1 MRLLASKMLKWHL
14 LRAKRKQKTREN
26 NNKKPHIELAIL
38 RTVNEWVGLTT
49 TVDEAPSAVSGEN
62 GHCQLLWDNLHL
74 SGKQLLHGMQKK
86 RDHNNGIQK
95 RHAFWARGTVLAGQ
109 KGTKLSVLSQKGTFW
124 VTQEMQAR
132 LQMCDFCLVMVAP
145 PNERQSV

>member
-62 GHCQLLWDNLHL
+62 GQICISRESNCCTACRRREIITTESRSDMHSGRGAPYWLGRKEPNYQCCHKKAL
-74 SGKQLLHGMQKK
+74 SGSPKK
-86 RDHNNGIQK
+86 CEHDCKTR
-95 RHAFWARGTVLAGQ
+95 
-109 KGTKLSVLSQKGTFW
+109 
-124 VTQEMQAR
+124 
-132 LQMCDFCLVMVAP
+132 DFCLVMVAP